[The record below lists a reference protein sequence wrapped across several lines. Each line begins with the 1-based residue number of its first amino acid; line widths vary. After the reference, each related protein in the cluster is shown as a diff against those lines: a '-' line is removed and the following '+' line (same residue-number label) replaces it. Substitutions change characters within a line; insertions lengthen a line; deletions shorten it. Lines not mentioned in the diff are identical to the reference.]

1 MAPKPE
7 YSRVKKCS
15 TKDIPK
21 LNFGGNFT
29 HCHRHFDISAS
40 EQRSS
45 LRQDILNSVIKRTQ
59 SIMLERDNMDN
70 PLYEDPKDV
79 IVEKPPKPPRKRN
92 MQGIMMSPRK
102 DGKSLKEQKRK
113 LTKKYESLISA
124 LMDRCEESVVV
135 ITQKESQITKLR
147 EKLKTVLEY
156 NSLFANENDRL
167 KTEHTTLVNY
177 IEECKEVIKEE
188 RQKNLEYEKKL
199 SNLNDRVKH
208 YEIPDKESSTI
219 PLVEV
224 CMSCS
229 SRQIVLNQAREQ
241 NSRLQKDMQAMK
253 DVLYRLNVQL
263 SRYQERLRNMN
274 SLDNK
279 DVFKPTE
286 KYNLDSLLTASL
298 CQRQEVE
305 ESKSA
310 DDHTERLVDLSG
322 LLSAQALAP
331 LFDAYQENLQDK
343 DNLILDYEKQ
353 FENMNKKSKQI
364 VEENKVFADKVNALE
379 EELVRVRQ
387 SYKKLMVE
395 KETGDIERAT
405 MLERAEK
412 AESKLKEVYELY
424 EDKMSALMRDYE
436 TVHREYYALKCALKS
451 SQRDTCRTVP
461 ADLHERRLDDCK
473 RLLEE
478 LKHQYAIDSE
488 RKNEQIKK
496 LEEDYRQTNE
506 KYQKVCEENETIKE
520 ELRSALKNAR
530 LYRKAA
536 VVFRHRAR
544 AAAARANR
552 VRRKQKLS
560 SNEPLKRA
568 LEALEKIKLEIKAV
582 KTRAH
587 SSLSEL
593 ERRILHQ
600 EREAIEAQTQYRRDL
615 ERAELALRHKEGVIR
630 NLVDKVADVEEVR
643 LSQANAY
650 RLQGIASDTSD
661 NSVSPKQ
668 GEKKEKEDKK
678 SNVKGYRENDKRNK

>member
-1 MAPKPE
+1 MDKHSGKNSSTELLFKILPLDDWVYIFFQPE
-7 YSRVKKCS
+7 YSRVRKFS
-15 TKDIPK
+15 NKDIPK
-21 LNFGGNFT
+21 LNFGDNFT
-29 HCHRHFDISAS
+29 HCHRHFDISTTD
-40 EQRSS
+40 QRSS

-92 MQGIMMSPRK
+92 MQGIMTSPRR
-102 DGKSLKEQKRK
+102 DGKSLREQKRK

-167 KTEHTTLVNY
+167 KTEHTTLVSY

-188 RQKNLEYEKKL
+188 RKKNVENEKKL
-199 SNLNDRVKH
+199 NNLNDRVKH
-208 YEIPDKESSTI
+208 YEIPDKEPSTV

-241 NSRLQKDMQAMK
+241 NTRLQRDMQAMK

-279 DVFKPTE
+279 DVFKPSD
-286 KYNLDSLLTASL
+286 KYNLDSLLTANL
-298 CQRQEVE
+298 CQRQ
-305 ESKSA
+305 
-310 DDHTERLVDLSG
+310 
-322 LLSAQALAP
+322 
-331 LFDAYQENLQDK
+331 
-343 DNLILDYEKQ
+343 
-353 FENMNKKSKQI
+353 
-364 VEENKVFADKVNALE
+364 
-379 EELVRVRQ
+379 
-387 SYKKLMVE
+387 
-395 KETGDIERAT
+395 
-405 MLERAEK
+405 
-412 AESKLKEVYELY
+412 
-424 EDKMSALMRDYE
+424 
-436 TVHREYYALKCALKS
+436 
-451 SQRDTCRTVP
+451 
-461 ADLHERRLDDCK
+461 
-473 RLLEE
+473 
-478 LKHQYAIDSE
+478 DSE

-496 LEEDYRQTNE
+496 LEDDYRQTNE

-520 ELRSALKNAR
+520 ELRSALKNVR

-544 AAAARANR
+544 SAAARANR
-552 VRRKQKLS
+552 VRRKQKQS

-600 EREAIEAQTQYRRDL
+600 EREAIEAQTQYRREL

-650 RLQGIASDTSD
+650 RLQGIVSDTSD
-661 NSVSPKQ
+661 NSLSPKQ
-668 GEKKEKEDKK
+668 EEKREKEDKK
-678 SNVKGYRENDKRNK
+678 SNVKGSYRENDKRNK